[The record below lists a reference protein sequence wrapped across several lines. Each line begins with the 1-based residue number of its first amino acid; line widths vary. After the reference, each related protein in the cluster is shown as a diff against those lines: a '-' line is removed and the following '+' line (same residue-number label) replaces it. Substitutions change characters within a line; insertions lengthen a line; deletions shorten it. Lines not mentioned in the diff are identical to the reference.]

1 MFYSSSITSKGQ
13 ATIPLDIR
21 RYLGLEKG
29 DKVVF
34 SFVGDQVRVVAKKTF
49 INLKG
54 SIKTKQKLDDKDWD
68 NKILNWYRTLR

>member
-34 SFVGDQVRVVAKKTF
+34 SFVGDQVYVTSKKTF
-49 INLKG
+49 LNLKG
-54 SIKTKQKLDDKDWD
+54 SVKAKEKLADSDWD
-68 NKILNWYRTLR
+68 ANLLNWFKTRK

>member
-54 SIKTKQKLDDKDWD
+54 SIKTKQKSADQDWD
-68 NKILNWYRTLR
+68 NQILNWYKKQS